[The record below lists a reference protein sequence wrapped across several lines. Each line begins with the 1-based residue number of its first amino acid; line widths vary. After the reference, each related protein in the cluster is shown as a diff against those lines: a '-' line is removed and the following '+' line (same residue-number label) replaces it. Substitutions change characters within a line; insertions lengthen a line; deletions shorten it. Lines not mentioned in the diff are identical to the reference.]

1 MFLFCSNQPGRVKDA
16 MVTISIDN
24 RGRCVDNIFIAR
36 PWRPLKEAIYLHEM
50 SDGFVAERIIG
61 K

>member
-1 MFLFCSNQPGRVKDA
+1 